1 MKNLKINKKRIK
13 ALAGAIIL
21 STNLAACK
29 FSQETNKGMQTYIS
43 EDSIINNNSNIKYLV
58 VKEKNNEKLIPIEN
72 LRLADSNNKIIER
85 LDGVIVND
93 TIMSISNPVEIIFN
107 EEIKEVLVGYD
118 IVSANE
124 FSLVNVEDNHEI
136 TNIIGMYNSNYEFI
150 EFNKKSNKKE
160 NNTTTSSED
169 IEDEYIEL
177 TDELFYELADKVYSK
192 YKEIGLDVKE
202 EEVIDFLMMV
212 NIDKISKDNKELID
226 KIIGERNKDTV
237 ILNMMDV
244 YSAIKT
250 KNDYNYCSKGLG
262 FDSLILVNDTI
273 FDKETRDKTIEFE
286 ARIEEI
292 FEARNDKDKFN
303 ELLNKLM
310 MEVLTATEEEFNME
324 NGAGYSIMEILMYF
338 VRSNFTKIM
347 NKENAELIKYFCNY
361 AEDYGTTYYEN
372 SRSTAYYSGMY
383 YLFTDSYNCGKTKT
397 K

>member
-1 MKNLKINKKRIK
+1 MKNLKINKERIS

-21 STNLAACK
+21 VTNLTGCSLTPK
-29 FSQETNKGMQTYIS
+29 TNTESMKTYVS
-43 EDSIINNNSNIKYLV
+43 EDSIISNNGNIKYLV
-58 VKEKNNEKLIPIEN
+58 VKENNKEKLVPIEN
-72 LRLADSNNKIIER
+72 LRLADKDNKIIER
-85 LDGVIVND
+85 LDGVIVNNQ
-93 TIMSISNPVEIIFN
+93 IMNIQNPVEVIFN
-107 EEIKEVLVGYD
+107 NEIKEVLIGYE
-118 IVSANE
+118 IVSTSE
-124 FSLVNVEDNHEI
+124 LKLVDYASNKEI
-136 TNIIGMYNSNYEFI
+136 TNIVGMYNNNNEFV
-150 EFNKKSNKKE
+150 EYDRKT
-160 NNTTTSSED
+160 NNNIADDNTDE
-169 IEDEYIEL
+169 EEYIEL
-177 TDELFYELADKVYSK
+177 TDEKFYELADKVYNK

-212 NIDKISKDNKELID
+212 NIDKISKDNKDLVE
-226 KIIGERNKDTV
+226 KIIGDRNSDTV

-250 KNDYNYCSKGLG
+250 KNDNNYCAKGLG
-262 FDSLILVNDTI
+262 FDSIILVNDTI

-286 ARIEEI
+286 SRIEEI
-292 FEARNDKDKFN
+292 FDAKDDKEKFN

-338 VRSNFTKIM
+338 IRSNFTNIM

-383 YLFTDSYNCGKTKT
+383 YLFTDSYNCGKTRT

>member
-1 MKNLKINKKRIK
+1 MKNLKINKERIS

-21 STNLAACK
+21 VTNLTGCSPTSK
-29 FSQETNKGMQTYIS
+29 TNTESMKTYVS
-43 EDSIINNNSNIKYLV
+43 EDSIISNNGNIKYLV
-58 VKEKNNEKLIPIEN
+58 VKDNNKEKLVPIEN
-72 LRLADSNNKIIER
+72 LRLADKDNKIIER
-85 LDGVIVND
+85 LDGVIVDNK
-93 TIMSISNPVEIIFN
+93 IMNIQNPVEVIFN
-107 EEIKEVLVGYD
+107 NEIEKVLIGYE
-118 IVSANE
+118 IVSTSE
-124 FSLVNVEDNHEI
+124 LKLVDYASNKEI
-136 TNIIGMYNSNYEFI
+136 TNIVGMYDNNNEFV
-150 EFNKKSNKKE
+150 EYDKKTN
-160 NNTTTSSED
+160 NNTADDNKDE
-169 IEDEYIEL
+169 EEYIEL
-177 TDELFYELADKVYSK
+177 TDEKFYELADKVYNK

-212 NIDKISKDNKELID
+212 NIDKISKDNKDLVE
-226 KIIGERNKDTV
+226 KIIGDRNRDTV

-250 KNDYNYCSKGLG
+250 KNDNNYCAKRLG
-262 FDSLILVNDTI
+262 FDSIILVNDTI

-286 ARIEEI
+286 SRIEEI
-292 FEARNDKDKFN
+292 FNAKNDKEKFN

-338 VRSNFTKIM
+338 IRSNFTNIM

-361 AEDYGTTYYEN
+361 IEEYGTTYYEN

-383 YLFTDSYNCGKTKT
+383 YLFTDSYNCGKTRT

>member
-1 MKNLKINKKRIK
+1 MKNLKINKERIS

-21 STNLAACK
+21 VTNLTGCSPTSK
-29 FSQETNKGMQTYIS
+29 TNTESMKTYVS
-43 EDSIINNNSNIKYLV
+43 EDSIISNNGNIKYLV
-58 VKEKNNEKLIPIEN
+58 VKDDNKEKLVPIEN
-72 LRLADSNNKIIER
+72 LRLADKDNKIIER
-85 LDGVIVND
+85 LDGVIVDNQ
-93 TIMSISNPVEIIFN
+93 IMNIQNPVEVIFN
-107 EEIKEVLVGYD
+107 NEIEKVLIGYE
-118 IVSANE
+118 IVSTSE
-124 FSLVNVEDNHEI
+124 LKLVDYASNKEI
-136 TNIIGMYNSNYEFI
+136 TNIVGMYDNNNEFV
-150 EFNKKSNKKE
+150 EYDKKTN
-160 NNTTTSSED
+160 NNTADDNKDE
-169 IEDEYIEL
+169 EEYIEL
-177 TDELFYELADKVYSK
+177 TDEKFYELADKVYNK

-212 NIDKISKDNKELID
+212 NIDKISKDNKDLVE
-226 KIIGERNKDTV
+226 KIIGDRNRDTV

-250 KNDYNYCSKGLG
+250 KNDNNYCAKRLG
-262 FDSLILVNDTI
+262 FDSIILVNDTI

-286 ARIEEI
+286 SRIEEI
-292 FEARNDKDKFN
+292 FNAKNDKEKFN

-338 VRSNFTKIM
+338 IRSNFTNIM

-383 YLFTDSYNCGKTKT
+383 YLFTDSYNCGKTRT

>member
-1 MKNLKINKKRIK
+1 MKNLKINKERIS

-21 STNLAACK
+21 VTNLTGCSPTSK
-29 FSQETNKGMQTYIS
+29 TNTESMKTYVS
-43 EDSIINNNSNIKYLV
+43 EDSIISNNGNIKYLV
-58 VKEKNNEKLIPIEN
+58 VKDDNKEKLVPIEN
-72 LRLADSNNKIIER
+72 LRLADKDNKIIER
-85 LDGVIVND
+85 LDGVIVDNQ
-93 TIMSISNPVEIIFN
+93 IMNIQNPVEVIFN
-107 EEIKEVLVGYD
+107 NEIEKVLIGYE
-118 IVSANE
+118 IVSTSE
-124 FSLVNVEDNHEI
+124 LKLVDYASNKEI
-136 TNIIGMYNSNYEFI
+136 TNIVGMYNNNNEFV
-150 EFNKKSNKKE
+150 EYDKKTN
-160 NNTTTSSED
+160 NNTADDNKDE
-169 IEDEYIEL
+169 EEYIEL
-177 TDELFYELADKVYSK
+177 TDEKFYELADKVYNK

-212 NIDKISKDNKELID
+212 NIDKISKDNKDLVE
-226 KIIGERNKDTV
+226 KIIGDRNSDTV

-250 KNDYNYCSKGLG
+250 KNDNNYCAKGLG
-262 FDSLILVNDTI
+262 FDSIILVNDTI

-286 ARIEEI
+286 SRIEEI
-292 FEARNDKDKFN
+292 FNAKNDKEKFN

-338 VRSNFTKIM
+338 IRSNFTNIM

-383 YLFTDSYNCGKTKT
+383 YLFTDSYNCGKTRT

>member
-1 MKNLKINKKRIK
+1 MKNLKINKERIS

-21 STNLAACK
+21 VTNLTGCSPTSK
-29 FSQETNKGMQTYIS
+29 TNTESMKTYVS
-43 EDSIINNNSNIKYLV
+43 EDSIISNNGNIKYLV
-58 VKEKNNEKLIPIEN
+58 VKDNNKEKLVPIEN
-72 LRLADSNNKIIER
+72 LRLADKDNKIIER
-85 LDGVIVND
+85 LDGVIVDNK
-93 TIMSISNPVEIIFN
+93 IMNIQNPVEVIFN
-107 EEIKEVLVGYD
+107 NEIEKVLIGYE
-118 IVSANE
+118 IVSTSE
-124 FSLVNVEDNHEI
+124 LKLVDYASNKEI
-136 TNIIGMYNSNYEFI
+136 TNIVGMYDNNNEFV
-150 EFNKKSNKKE
+150 EYDKKTN
-160 NNTTTSSED
+160 NNTADDNKDE
-169 IEDEYIEL
+169 EEYIEL
-177 TDELFYELADKVYSK
+177 TDEKFYELADKVYNK

-212 NIDKISKDNKELID
+212 NIDKISKDNKDLVE
-226 KIIGERNKDTV
+226 KIIGDRNRDTV

-250 KNDYNYCSKGLG
+250 KNDNNYCAKRLG
-262 FDSLILVNDTI
+262 FDSIILVNDTI

-286 ARIEEI
+286 SRIEEI
-292 FEARNDKDKFN
+292 FNAKNDKEKFN

-338 VRSNFTKIM
+338 IRSNFTNIM

-383 YLFTDSYNCGKTKT
+383 YLFTDSYNCGKTRT